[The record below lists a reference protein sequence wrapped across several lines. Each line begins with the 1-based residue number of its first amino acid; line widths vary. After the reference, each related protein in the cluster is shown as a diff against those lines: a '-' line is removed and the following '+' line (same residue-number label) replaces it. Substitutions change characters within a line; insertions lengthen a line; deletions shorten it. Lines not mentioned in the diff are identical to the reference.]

1 MGLHVFSHHLR
12 LIKLFQLLPGHVH
25 PFRAVLRLFQQD
37 FRQIVLLAAVL
48 LAGRLSQDFATETGN
63 ELLFLLVRG
72 GFPPEGGVDGLGIG
86 KRPADGLGI
95 VQVVAVR
102 NQLGTLHVV
111 GEDLLIG
118 VHDAAALGQENLPF
132 NNAAAGD
139 SARFPGGNQLEVDQ
153 RQHQP
158 DDRSARHAAQDE
170 ASSGKSGLRDRG
182 HERLGAFNCLPRQCG
197 RRFRKK
203 CILRLRAR

>member
-12 LIKLFQLLPGHVH
+12 LIKLFQLLPGHVY

-48 LAGRLSQDFATETGN
+48 LAGRLSQDFAAETGN

-72 GFPPEGGVDGLGIG
+72 GFSPEGGVDGLGIG
-86 KRPADGLGI
+86 KSPADGLGI

-118 VHDAAALGQENLPF
+118 VHDATALGQENLPF

-139 SARFPGGNQLEVDQ
+139 SARFPGETSWRLTSVSISQMTAAPATPHRTRLLLANLDFVIVVMNGSAHLIACRGNAGGV
-153 RQHQP
+153 
-158 DDRSARHAAQDE
+158 
-170 ASSGKSGLRDRG
+170 
-182 HERLGAFNCLPRQCG
+182 FG
-197 RRFRKK
+197 RNVFYG
-203 CILRLRAR
+203 